1 MSKKDKIE
9 TDDTFF
15 SPELL
20 DGNHRVIPIVTGG
33 DEPVEEAEIPDQ
45 IPILTLRSSVL
56 FPGAITPITVGRDKS
71 ISLVRAVNAEGG
83 LLGAV
88 LQRESD
94 VENPGPDDMY
104 KVGTAARIIKILE
117 MPNGNLTVILNGLEK
132 IEINE
137 YVSTEPYLKAR
148 VTALRDTTPDMSSVE
163 FEALVDSIRDVA
175 LGIINISPSMPKEA
189 AFAIKNIDSKR
200 GIINFICSNL
210 ELSDEDRQ
218 SLLEAPGLLA
228 RARKLLE
235 ILVREQQ
242 LAELKN
248 QIQERVKQEI
258 DKQQRDY
265 YLQQQM
271 RTIQD
276 ELGDGTDAEIEKM
289 RETAAKKNWP
299 AEVGETF
306 EKELQKVER
315 LNPAVA
321 EYSVQMTYLQLLL
334 ELPWNDVTADNLD
347 LKCAREQLDRDHFG
361 LEEVKERLLEHLAV
375 IKLKGDLKSPI
386 LCLYGPPGVGKT
398 SLGKS
403 VAAALGR
410 KFGRIALGGLH
421 DEAEIRGHRK
431 TYIGAMPGRII
442 QTIKRCGSS
451 NPVIILDEV
460 DKLTVSNHGDPS
472 SALLEV
478 LDPEQNTTFH
488 DNYIDMEYD
497 LSKVLFIA
505 TANNIANIA
514 PALRDRMEMINIAGY
529 LTEEKVRIALDHL
542 LPKQR
547 EAHGIREAEMQ
558 LSAGAVERIIGSYT
572 REAGVR
578 SLDKLLA
585 KLARARAKQI
595 AFDEGFAAEMTDAE
609 IEKILG
615 MPKFLREEYEVGG
628 MTGVVTGLA
637 WTEVGGDILYIESVL
652 TPGKGKLSLTGNLG
666 DVMKESATIA
676 HEWVMAHCE
685 ELGIDPKLFE
695 TRDLNIHV
703 PEGAIPKDG
712 PSAGITM
719 VTSIV
724 STYTGRKVR
733 ERIAMTGETTLR
745 GRVTPVGGV
754 KEKILA
760 AKRAGIHTI
769 ILSEENRKDIAE
781 IKPEYVEGLAF
792 HYVRTND
799 EVLALALE

>member
-1 MSKKDKIE
+1 MNKKDKIE
-9 TDDTFF
+9 TAELDDMNLV
-15 SPELL
+15 PELL
-20 DGNHRVIPIVTGG
+20 DGKHRVIPIVTGG
-33 DEPVEEAEIPDQ
+33 DEPVEEVEVPEI

-83 LLGAV
+83 ILGAV
-88 LQRESD
+88 LQRESE
-94 VENPGPDDMY
+94 VEDPAPDDMY

-132 IEINE
+132 IEIRE
-137 YVSTEPYLKAR
+137 YVSVEPYFKAR
-148 VTALRDTTPDMSSVE
+148 VTALRDTSPDMKSIE

-175 LGIINISPSMPKEA
+175 LGIINVSPSMPKEA

-200 GIINFICSNL
+200 GIINFICSNM
-210 ELSDEDRQ
+210 ELTDEDRQ

-235 ILVREQQ
+235 ILIREQQ

-276 ELGDGTDAEIEKM
+276 ELGDGVDADIERM
-289 RETAAKKNWP
+289 REQAAKKNWP
-299 AEVGETF
+299 KEVGETF

-334 ELPWNDVTADNLD
+334 ELPWNDVTKDNLD
-347 LKCAREQLDRDHFG
+347 LRCAREQLDHDHFG
-361 LEEVKERLLEHLAV
+361 LDEVKDRILEHLAV

-410 KFGRIALGGLH
+410 KFGRISLGGLH
-421 DEAEIRGHRK
+421 DESEIRGHRR

-460 DKLTVSNHGDPS
+460 DKVTVSNHGDPS

-505 TANNIANIA
+505 TANNVANIA
-514 PALRDRMEMINIAGY
+514 PALRDRMEMINIPGY
-529 LTEEKVRIALDHL
+529 LLEEKVRIALDHL

-547 EAHGIREAEMQ
+547 EAHGIQPEQ
-558 LSAGAVERIIGSYT
+558 LTLTPEVVEQIISGYT

-578 SLDKLLA
+578 SLDKHLA
-585 KLARARAKQI
+585 KIARARARQI
-595 AFDEGFAAEMTDAE
+595 AFEEPYEAAVTAADL
-609 IEKILG
+609 EKILG
-615 MPKFLREEYEVGG
+615 MPKFLKEEYEVGG

-637 WTEVGGDILYIESVL
+637 WTEVGGDILYIESCL
-652 TPGKGKLSLTGNLG
+652 TPGKGKVSLTGNLG

-676 HEWVMAHCE
+676 HEWVMAHYR

-695 TRDLNIHV
+695 TNDINIHV
-703 PEGAIPKDG
+703 PEGAI
-712 PSAGITM
+712 
-719 VTSIV
+719 
-724 STYTGRKVR
+724 
-733 ERIAMTGETTLR
+733 R
-745 GRVTPVGGV
+745 GRPVGRHHDGHV
-754 KEKILA
+754 HCLDLHGTQGQRAYRHDGRDDA
-760 AKRAGIHTI
+760 ARPRHARGRGQGEDPRREARRHHGADP
-769 ILSEENRKDIAE
+769 LGGE
-781 IKPEYVEGLAF
+781 P
-792 HYVRTND
+792 
-799 EVLALALE
+799 